1 MLTSWWFM
9 ELFSYWWFSGQVCC
23 RGTPTFA
30 DVLAER
36 LWSYLRSFA
45 FICGSPKPRSDPVAL
60 IGRRKQHDFMLL
72 HRADNGLTPVN
83 IHIPV
88 KKKSSES
95 RWSNSTLPMP
105 ERGINASSF
114 ERAETY
120 QMPSLGIAGTRL
132 STSGHVDGLG
142 CGTQPK
148 NVRYGSPRASRRS
161 MSASS
166 RRW

>member
-105 ERGINASSF
+105 ERGINASSLK
-114 ERAETY
+114 EQR
-120 QMPSLGIAGTRL
+120 LTRCL
-132 STSGHVDGLG
+132 HSGSRGQGCPPPVTSMAWV
-142 CGTQPK
+142 
-148 NVRYGSPRASRRS
+148 VARSRR
-161 MSASS
+161 MSDTA
-166 RRW
+166 RPGLHAGA